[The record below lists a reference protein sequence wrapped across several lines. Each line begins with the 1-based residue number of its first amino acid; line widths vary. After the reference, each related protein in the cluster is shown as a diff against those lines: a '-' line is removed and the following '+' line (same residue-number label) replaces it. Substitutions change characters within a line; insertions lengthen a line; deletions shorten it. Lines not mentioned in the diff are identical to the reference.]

1 MQSAPRN
8 RSRNP
13 LAVRGCRVSLRHPGA
28 LVRTI
33 AVLDGARF
41 LASSELELQASIASR
56 LESAGIPFER
66 EARLGRAG
74 TIDFLITGE
83 IGLEVKVDGS
93 LTAVTEQLYR
103 YAASG
108 LVGYLIIATTRSA
121 HRRIADRI
129 DGVSVDVVL
138 LRAPL

>member
-1 MQSAPRN
+1 MRRVTASVDRSA
-8 RSRNP
+8 SR
-13 LAVRGCRVSLRHPGA
+13 AAA
-28 LVRTI
+28 LVRTL

-56 LESAGIPFER
+56 LESAGIPFKR
-66 EARLGRAG
+66 EAHLGSAG
-74 TIDFLITGE
+74 TIDFRIAGE

-93 LTAVTEQLYR
+93 LTAVTEQLFR
-103 YAASG
+103 YAGSG
-108 LVGYLIIATTRSA
+108 GVNYLILATTRNA

-129 DGVSVDVVL
+129 NGVSVDVVR